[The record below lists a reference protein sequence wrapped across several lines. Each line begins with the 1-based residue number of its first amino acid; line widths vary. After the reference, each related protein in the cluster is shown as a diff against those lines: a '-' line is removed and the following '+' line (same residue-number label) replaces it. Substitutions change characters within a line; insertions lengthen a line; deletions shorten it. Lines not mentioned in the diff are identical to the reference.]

1 MERESKFYIQTSIE
15 VPSEFQETWQKILD
29 ILAEIMNVPA
39 ALIMKVHPRQIEVF
53 VKSSNKKNVYKEGE
67 MAHLGT
73 GFYCETV
80 MATRNELLVPNAL
93 KDPEWDHNPD
103 IELGMISYLG
113 LPYEVNYENA
123 EKNLSC

>member
-15 VPSEFQETWQKILD
+15 VPSEFQETQQKILD

-67 MAHLGT
+67 MAHLDAGL
-73 GFYCETV
+73 YCETV

-93 KDPEWDHNPD
+93 KEPEWDHNPD

-113 LPYEVNYENA
+113 LLYEVNYENA

>member
-15 VPSEFQETWQKILD
+15 VPSEFQETQQKILD

-67 MAHLGT
+67 MAHLGA
-73 GFYCETV
+73 GLYCETV

-113 LPYEVNYENA
+113 LLYEVNYENA